1 MRKLFALLLCASALT
16 LDAQITF
23 QRTYGG
29 MSSFDYSLSSVP
41 VSTGGY
47 VSAGTSDTGV
57 IGGLDYML
65 LRTDDFGVE
74 QWRRYYGT
82 ADWEIATGIIET
94 NDGGFAICGGWNG
107 LGTDSATLMKTDAN
121 GNVQWQQVF
130 LVQPGRALCQDLVEL
145 SDGSIIV
152 VGFCGT
158 NAALDGFATKFSSNG
173 TVLWQKTYGGTAGDE
188 LLAIAEVSGTGF
200 VLAGKTDSYGN
211 GMSDFWVVRIDPSG
225 DTLWTRTIGTNL
237 DEEGYDVVTTQDGGY
252 AVYGNENFITG
263 DAMLVK
269 LNAAGAPQWTQ
280 LFDGGAG
287 RTDLGHSL
295 VETWDGGF
303 ALAGRKENP
312 INYNHVW
319 LIRTDASGTFMW
331 DRIFPRDLF
340 SNGEDL
346 VQTADLGFLITGYT
360 GNQSGDPGNLYLIK
374 TESSGYVGVNELATT
389 AFDFILSTN
398 SATATLTLRF
408 DEAVSARE
416 IRITNME
423 GKEILFLREE
433 ELLVEISTLGWA
445 RGVYVANVVSG
456 TAAASRKF
464 VVN

>member
-1 MRKLFALLLCASALT
+1 MASLNVLLLPEPGSGHLMSLIEAGKRLLGHGA
-16 LDAQITF
+16 
-23 QRTYGG
+23 GG
-29 MSSFDYSLSSVP
+29 GD
-41 VSTGGY
+41 
-47 VSAGTSDTGV
+47 
-57 IGGLDYML
+57 
-65 LRTDDFGVE
+65 
-74 QWRRYYGT
+74 
-82 ADWEIATGIIET
+82 
-94 NDGGFAICGGWNG
+94 G
-107 LGTDSATLMKTDAN
+107 LGREFTVTVLVVRPPTPESAAEVGAHVRRVAESGIAGVRFHHLPAVEPPADCA
-121 GNVQWQQVF
+121 GNLQEF
-130 LVQPGRALCQDLVEL
+130 KSRYLELHRPHVE
-145 SDGSIIV
+145 
-152 VGFCGT
+152 
-158 NAALDGFATKFSSNG
+158 AAARELGAATKFSSNG

-188 LLAIAEVSGTGF
+188 LLAIAEVNGTGF

-237 DEEGYDVVTTQDGGY
+237 DEEGYDVVTTQDGGF

-319 LIRTDASGTFMW
+319 LIRTDATGALIW

-360 GNQSGDPGNLYLIK
+360 GNQSGDPGNLYMIK
-374 TESSGYVGVNELATT
+374 TESAGYVGVHELATT
-389 AFDFILSTN
+389 AFDFVLGTN

-408 DEAVSARE
+408 DEAVSGRE

-433 ELLVEISTLGWA
+433 ELLVEISTSGWA

-456 TAAASRKF
+456 TAVASRKF